1 METARCKAFL
11 YAVETGTITGA
22 AEKLNYTASGVSQ
35 LIQAMEK
42 ELDLKLLHRNK
53 KGVAVTEAGELFV
66 PVVREFLR
74 QEEAIAQLASD
85 VHGLSVGTVTIASY
99 PSIATHWLPKVIRKF
114 QQNYP
119 NIEIQIMEGIRQE
132 VDQWLGEKKAD
143 MAFTSYKTPMPY
155 EWIPLADDPMVA
167 LLNKSHPLANAD
179 KYPIRNIVNEDVFIM
194 PALGSDADVKPL
206 LEKYGLDPEMDLR
219 TGETFPVIAMV
230 EQNIGMSIVNKLI
243 TERLEFDG
251 AKVPIDPPNNI
262 TLGIA
267 VNSLKSASPAARKF
281 IDVAVDTLRS

>member
-11 YAVETGTITGA
+11 YAAETGTITGA

-53 KGVAVTEAGELFV
+53 KGVTVTEAGELFI

-74 QEEAIAQLASD
+74 QEEALTQLASD
-85 VHGLSVGTVTIASY
+85 IHGLSVGTVTIASY
-99 PSIATHWLPKVIRKF
+99 PSIATHWLPKVISKF
-114 QQNYP
+114 QKDYP

-132 VDQWLGEKKAD
+132 VDKWLGEKRAD

-167 LLNKSHPLANAD
+167 LLNKSHPLAKAD
-179 KYPIRNIVNEDVFIM
+179 KYPINNIVKEDVFIM

-206 LEKYGLDPEMDLR
+206 LEKYGLDPEMDLK

-243 TERLEFDG
+243 TERLDFDV
-251 AKVPIDPPNNI
+251 AKIPIDPPHHI

-281 IDVAVDTLRS
+281 IDVAVETLRS

>member
-1 METARCKAFL
+1 M
-11 YAVETGTITGA
+11 
-22 AEKLNYTASGVSQ
+22 
-35 LIQAMEK
+35 
-42 ELDLKLLHRNK
+42 
-53 KGVAVTEAGELFV
+53 

-243 TERLEFDG
+243 TERLEFDV

-281 IDVAVDTLRS
+281 IDVAVDTLQS

>member
-243 TERLEFDG
+243 TERLEFDV